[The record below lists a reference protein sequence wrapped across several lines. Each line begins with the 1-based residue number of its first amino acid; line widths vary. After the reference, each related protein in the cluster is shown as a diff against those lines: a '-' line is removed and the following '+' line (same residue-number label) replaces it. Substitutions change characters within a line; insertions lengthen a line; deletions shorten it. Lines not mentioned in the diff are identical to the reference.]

1 MHTALLKSLCIA
13 PSDLDEVLTIRKI
26 IVEVQKKKKKNIYIY
41 IYIYIYI
48 NWLITCSLCKMSL
61 PQNLSALVQHKNNN
75 LYLLTWFGK

>member
-26 IVEVQKKKKKNIYIY
+26 IVEVQKKK
-41 IYIYIYI
+41 YIYI

-61 PQNLSALVQHKNNN
+61 PQN
-75 LYLLTWFGK
+75 